1 MPSSSPPL
9 TIKEQAWLK
18 YPQDI
23 PLAYDNYEDFLG
35 QTEDNRL
42 FVGEVED
49 GYLGY
54 LQSEPLSFGTGYPT
68 FHVYRTKAGQQA
80 YEELSK

>member
-1 MPSSSPPL
+1 MTSLSL
-9 TIKEQAWLK
+9 REQAWLK

-23 PLAYDNYEDFLG
+23 PLAYDSYADFLD

-42 FVGEVED
+42 FVGEAED

-54 LQSEPLSFGTGYPT
+54 LDSESLTLSGIFPT

-80 YEELSK
+80 YEALNK

>member
-1 MPSSSPPL
+1 MSNPTL
-9 TIKEQAWLK
+9 TPKEQAWLK

-23 PLAYDNYEDFLG
+23 PLAYDNYEDFLNA
-35 QTEDNRL
+35 TEDNRL
-42 FVGEVED
+42 FLGKAED

-54 LQSEPLSFGTGYPT
+54 LDSEPLSFGMGYPT
-68 FHVYRTKAGQQA
+68 FHITRTRAGQQA